1 MILVPE
7 ATGRDRCTGDG
18 GGSRAREDDDD
29 PGDLITGEGM
39 GSGTEGGMERRC
51 LIGRPL
57 HALAAIARV
66 GFRVVAAADGSWTV
80 AAALAGSWQRGVG
93 RRHRRRAAIT
103 PCIRYE

>member
-18 GGSRAREDDDD
+18 GGSRAREEEDD

-66 GFRVVAAADGSWTV
+66 GFRVVAAA
-80 AAALAGSWQRGVG
+80 LAGSWQRGVG